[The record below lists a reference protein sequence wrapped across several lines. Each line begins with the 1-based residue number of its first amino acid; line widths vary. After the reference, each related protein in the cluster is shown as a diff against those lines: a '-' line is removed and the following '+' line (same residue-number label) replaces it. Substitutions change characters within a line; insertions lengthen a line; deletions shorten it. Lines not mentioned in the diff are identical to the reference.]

1 MANGI
6 KLETVAP
13 ALFVLLWSTGWIVAK
28 YANDHAGPLTFLAWR
43 FALAALLFAII
54 AVVISAKWPATRAGW
69 LHAIISGVFLHTLY
83 LGGVW
88 WAINQGV
95 PASISGLLAALQPLM
110 TAMIAFWIVKE
121 RLTVRQRAGI
131 IVGLIGLL
139 IAIGPRLMS
148 LDADTLVTA
157 SIPLIVNVIAMAS
170 VTFGTIYQKRFL
182 QEGDLIPVATLQ
194 YVGAFVFI
202 VPITVILEPSLA
214 FDINIHSVGAMIW
227 SVFGLSLGA
236 ILLLLYLIRRGQ
248 VSRAASLIYLVP
260 PAVGIE
266 AWILFGETPTL
277 PFIIGTLI
285 VVAGVWLVNHK
296 RPIQKSA

>member
-1 MANGI
+1 MAYGI

-28 YANDHAGPLTFLAWR
+28 YANEYAGPLTFLAYR
-43 FALAALLFAII
+43 FAIATVAFAII
-54 AVVISAKWPATRAGW
+54 AVIMSAKWPKTRAGW
-69 LHAIISGVFLHTLY
+69 LHAIMSGLFLHAIY

-88 WAINQGV
+88 WAINEGV

-110 TAMIAFWIVKE
+110 TAMIAFWIIKE
-121 RLTVRQRAGI
+121 RLTFRQKIGI
-131 IVGLIGLL
+131 AVGLIGLL
-139 IAIGPRLMS
+139 IAIGPRLSS
-148 LDADTLVTA
+148 LDSAALVTA
-157 SIPLIVNVIAMAS
+157 GVPLLVNVIAMAS

-194 YVGAFVFI
+194 YVGALFLI
-202 VPITVILEPSLA
+202 VPVAIILEPTLA
-214 FDINIHSVGAMIW
+214 FDINIQSAAAMIW

-266 AWILFGETPTL
+266 AWIFFGETPTL
-277 PFIIGTLI
+277 PFIVGTII
-285 VVAGVWLVNHK
+285 VVAGVWLVNQK
-296 RPIQKSA
+296 RLIQKSA

>member
-28 YANDHAGPLTFLAWR
+28 YANDYAGPLTFLTWR
-43 FALAALLFAII
+43 FAIAALAFAII
-54 AVVISAKWPATRAGW
+54 AVIMSAKWPTTRAGW
-69 LHAIISGVFLHTLY
+69 LHAIISGLFLHAIY

-88 WAINQGV
+88 WAIKQGV

-110 TAMIAFWIVKE
+110 TAMIAFWIIKE
-121 RLTVRQRAGI
+121 RLTIRQRMGI
-131 IVGLIGLL
+131 AVGLIGLL
-139 IAIGPRLMS
+139 IAIGPRLLS
-148 LDADTLVTA
+148 LDTDALLTA
-157 SIPLIVNVIAMAS
+157 SVPLIINVIAMAS
-170 VTFGTIYQKRFL
+170 VTCGTIYQKRFL

-194 YVGAFVFI
+194 YVGAFIFI
-202 VPITVILEPSLA
+202 APAAMILEPSLA
-214 FDINIHSVGAMIW
+214 FDLNIHSILAMIW

-266 AWILFGETPTL
+266 AWILFGETPTI

-296 RPIQKSA
+296 RPVQKST

>member
-1 MANGI
+1 M

-28 YANDHAGPLTFLAWR
+28 YANDYAGPLTFLTWR
-43 FALAALLFAII
+43 FAIAALAFAVI
-54 AVVISAKWPATRAGW
+54 AVIMSAKWPTTRAGW
-69 LHAIISGVFLHTLY
+69 LHAIISGLFLHAIY

-88 WAINQGV
+88 WAIKQGV

-110 TAMIAFWIVKE
+110 TAMIAFWIIKE
-121 RLTVRQRAGI
+121 RLTMRQRMGI
-131 IVGLIGLL
+131 AVGLFGLL
-139 IAIGPRLMS
+139 IAIGPRLLS
-148 LDADTLVTA
+148 LDTDALLTA
-157 SIPLIVNVIAMAS
+157 SLPLIINVIAMAS

-194 YVGAFVFI
+194 YVGAFIFI
-202 VPITVILEPSLA
+202 APAAMILEPSLV
-214 FDINIHSVGAMIW
+214 FDLNIHSILAMIW

-266 AWILFGETPTL
+266 AWILFGETPTI

-296 RPIQKSA
+296 RPVQKST

>member
-54 AVVISAKWPATRAGW
+54 AVVMSAKWPTTRAGW

-121 RLTVRQRAGI
+121 RLTVRQRTGI

-202 VPITVILEPSLA
+202 VPITIILEPSLA
-214 FDINIHSVGAMIW
+214 FDINIHSIGAMIW

>member
-28 YANDHAGPLTFLAWR
+28 YANDYAGPLTFLTWR
-43 FALAALLFAII
+43 FAIAALAFAII
-54 AVVISAKWPATRAGW
+54 AVIMSAKWPTTRAGW
-69 LHAIISGVFLHTLY
+69 LHAIISGLFLHTIY

-88 WAINQGV
+88 WAIKQGV

-110 TAMIAFWIVKE
+110 TAMIAFWIIKE
-121 RLTVRQRAGI
+121 RLTMRQRMGI
-131 IVGLIGLL
+131 AVGLCGLL
-139 IAIGPRLMS
+139 IAIGPRILS
-148 LDADTLVTA
+148 LDTDALLTA
-157 SIPLIVNVIAMAS
+157 SLPLIINVIAMAS

-194 YVGAFVFI
+194 YVGAFIFI
-202 VPITVILEPSLA
+202 APAAMILEPSLA
-214 FDINIHSVGAMIW
+214 FDLNIHSILAMIW

-266 AWILFGETPTL
+266 AWILFGETPTI

-296 RPIQKSA
+296 RPVQKST

>member
-28 YANDHAGPLTFLAWR
+28 YANDYAGPLTFLTWR
-43 FALAALLFAII
+43 FAIAALAFAVI
-54 AVVISAKWPATRAGW
+54 AVIMSAKWPTTRAGW
-69 LHAIISGVFLHTLY
+69 LHAIISGLFLHAIY

-88 WAINQGV
+88 WAIKQGV

-110 TAMIAFWIVKE
+110 TAMIAFWIIKE
-121 RLTVRQRAGI
+121 RLTMRQRMGI
-131 IVGLIGLL
+131 AVGLFGLL
-139 IAIGPRLMS
+139 IAIGPRLLS
-148 LDADTLVTA
+148 LDTDALLTA
-157 SIPLIVNVIAMAS
+157 SLPLIINVIAMAS

-194 YVGAFVFI
+194 YVGAFIFI
-202 VPITVILEPSLA
+202 APAAMILEPSLV
-214 FDINIHSVGAMIW
+214 FDLNIHSILAMIW

-266 AWILFGETPTL
+266 AWILFGETPTI

-296 RPIQKSA
+296 RPVQKST

>member
-28 YANDHAGPLTFLAWR
+28 YANDYAGPLTFLTWR
-43 FALAALLFAII
+43 FAIAALAFAII
-54 AVVISAKWPATRAGW
+54 AVIMSAKWPTTRAGW
-69 LHAIISGVFLHTLY
+69 LHAFISGLFLHAIY

-88 WAINQGV
+88 WAIKQGV

-110 TAMIAFWIVKE
+110 TAMIAFWIIKE
-121 RLTVRQRAGI
+121 RLTVRQRMGI
-131 IVGLIGLL
+131 AVGLIGLL
-139 IAIGPRLMS
+139 IAIGPRLLS
-148 LDADTLVTA
+148 LDTDALLTA
-157 SIPLIVNVIAMAS
+157 SLPLIINVIAMAS

-194 YVGAFVFI
+194 YVGAFIFI
-202 VPITVILEPSLA
+202 APAAMILEPSLV
-214 FDINIHSVGAMIW
+214 FDLNIHSILAMIW

-266 AWILFGETPTL
+266 AWILFGETPTI
-277 PFIIGTLI
+277 PFIIGTFI

-296 RPIQKSA
+296 RPVQKST